1 MSFVVTAPPVLAS
14 AASDL
19 GGIASMI
26 SEANAMAAV
35 RTTALAPAAADEVSA
50 AIAALFSSYA
60 RDYQTLSVQVT
71 AFHVQ
76 FAQTLTNAGQLY
88 AVVDVGNGVLLK
100 TEQQVLG
107 VINAPTQTLVGRP
120 LIGDGTHGAPGTGQ
134 NGGAG
139 GILWGNGGNGGSGAP
154 GQPGGRGG
162 DAGLFGHG
170 GHGGVGGPGIAGAAG
185 TAGLPG
191 GNGANGGSGGIGGA
205 GGAGGNGSKGLPGLG
220 RLGNPGLDGGTGGN
234 GGAGGSGGAWAGNG
248 GTGGAGGTGGVGGTG
263 GSGSDGVNGSSA
275 GADGHPGGT
284 GGVGG
289 TGGKGGDGGDGGAAP
304 NGVAGSQGPGGD
316 VCLINL
322 ETTITADGEFADRKP
337 VCYRMHPDNVPALTA
352 LRPHVCALANNHI
365 LDFGYQGLTDTVAAL
380 AGAGIQSV
388 GAGADLL
395 AARRSAL
402 VTVGHERRV
411 IVGSVAAE
419 SSGVPESWAARRD
432 RPGVWLIRDPA
443 QRDVADDVAA
453 QVLADKRP
461 GDIAIVSMHWG
472 SNWGYATAPGDVA
485 FAHRLI
491 DAGIDMVHG
500 HSSHHPRP
508 IEIYRGKPILYGCGD
523 VVDDYEGIGGH
534 ESFRSEL
541 RLLYLTVTDPA
552 SGNLISLQMLP
563 LRVSR
568 MRLQRASQTDTEWLR
583 NTIERISRRF
593 GIRVVTRPDNLLE
606 VVPAANLTSKE

>member
-1 MSFVVTAPPVLAS
+1 MAGNPDVVTVL
-14 AASDL
+14 L
-19 GGIASMI
+19 GGDVMLGRGVDQILPHPGKPQLRERYMRDATGY
-26 SEANAMAAV
+26 V
-35 RTTALAPAAADEVSA
+35 RLAERVNGRIPLPVDWRWPWGEALAVLEN
-50 AIAALFSSYA
+50 
-60 RDYQTLSVQVT
+60 T
-71 AFHVQ
+71 A
-76 FAQTLTNAGQLY
+76 T
-88 AVVDVGNGVLLK
+88 
-100 TEQQVLG
+100 
-107 VINAPTQTLVGRP
+107 
-120 LIGDGTHGAPGTGQ
+120 
-134 NGGAG
+134 
-139 GILWGNGGNGGSGAP
+139 
-154 GQPGGRGG
+154 
-162 DAGLFGHG
+162 
-170 GHGGVGGPGIAGAAG
+170 
-185 TAGLPG
+185 
-191 GNGANGGSGGIGGA
+191 
-205 GGAGGNGSKGLPGLG
+205 
-220 RLGNPGLDGGTGGN
+220 
-234 GGAGGSGGAWAGNG
+234 
-248 GTGGAGGTGGVGGTG
+248 
-263 GSGSDGVNGSSA
+263 
-275 GADGHPGGT
+275 
-284 GGVGG
+284 
-289 TGGKGGDGGDGGAAP
+289 
-304 NGVAGSQGPGGD
+304 D

-552 SGNLISLQMLP
+552 SGNLISL
-563 LRVSR
+563 
-568 MRLQRASQTDTEWLR
+568 
-583 NTIERISRRF
+583 
-593 GIRVVTRPDNLLE
+593 
-606 VVPAANLTSKE
+606 